1 MDKYTLYV
9 LLRKKVHSKYTSF
22 VLPEKEYIWSIF
34 GKCSSFILQILKNTL
49 SILFQTSVLVKN
61 SFSKKCSL
69 SILWNRKKHSEDL
82 EGLSESWNHFEKSV
96 LKVWFKYKG
105 RYTLGD
111 RLQQQFTVTDH
122 SVCTGPAASCSNMLR
137 RHIAATNR
145 SDKSLRVYCRNFVKI
160 FVSAT
165 EFCRCDKP
173 HKFCLIWFFATCCCD
188 KILLQR
194 QRFSQK
200 FSSTHEAICR
210 CDVSQWHV
218 AATCRLVCTNL
229 NLTSKHHSIQ
239 FSVVLSKT

>member
-1 MDKYTLYV
+1 MHKYTLYV

-34 GKCSSFILQILKNTL
+34 GKCTSFILQILKDTL

-96 LKVWFKYKG
+96 LKVWFKHKG

-111 RLQQQFTVTDH
+111 RLQQQFAVTNH
-122 SVCTGPAASCSNMLR
+122 SVCTGPAASCGNMLW

-145 SDKSLRVYCRNFVKI
+145 FVCTAEILWKSSSLQQNFVA
-160 FVSAT
+160 AT
-165 EFCRCDKP
+165 SRTNSV
-173 HKFCLIWFFATCCCD
+173 WFDF
-188 KILLQR
+188 LQ
-194 QRFSQK
+194 
-200 FSSTHEAICR
+200 
-210 CDVSQWHV
+210 HV
-218 AATCRLVCTNL
+218 AATKFCCRDNDFHKNSQVHTKRFVAAMCRSDMLLQLVA
-229 NLTSKHHSIQ
+229 
-239 FSVVLSKT
+239 